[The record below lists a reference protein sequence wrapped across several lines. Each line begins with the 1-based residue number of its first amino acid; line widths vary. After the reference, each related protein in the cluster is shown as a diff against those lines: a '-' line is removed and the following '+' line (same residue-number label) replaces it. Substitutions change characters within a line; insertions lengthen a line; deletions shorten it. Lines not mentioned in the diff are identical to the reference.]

1 MDYLKKGQEY
11 FKDQVNNRRYLH
23 QHPEIGF
30 ELPNTVRFVKEKLAA
45 MDIEA
50 FDIGDHGVTA
60 LIGNEGGKTILLR
73 ADMDALPI
81 TEKTN
86 LDFAATNDK
95 MHACG
100 HDIHT
105 SMLLGAARML
115 KENEENL
122 QGQIKLIF
130 QPAEELLTGGK
141 KMVEAG
147 ILEKPK
153 VDVAIGMHVWPTG
166 KRGIS
171 TRVGTFMAGAMNF
184 RIKVEGK
191 GAHGAIPHNGVDP
204 VYIGANIVTGVQEL
218 LARELPMNKSAT
230 ITMGKFIG
238 QGAVNVIPDEVEIE
252 GTIRTFDNE
261 TRTYVRERFVEI
273 VQDIAKTYRG
283 KATVEFLCD
292 VPVLVNHEEFGSK
305 VENYLQEINEGNFDL
320 FRVPQTSGSEDFAY
334 YANEVPSMFY
344 LVNMPNPHS
353 EVHYNVHHPK
363 VIFDEKMMPVGSATI
378 AHVATRWLEEN

>member
-273 VQDIAKTYRG
+273 AQDIAKTYRG

-320 FRVPQTSGSEDFAY
+320 FRAPQTSGSEDFAY